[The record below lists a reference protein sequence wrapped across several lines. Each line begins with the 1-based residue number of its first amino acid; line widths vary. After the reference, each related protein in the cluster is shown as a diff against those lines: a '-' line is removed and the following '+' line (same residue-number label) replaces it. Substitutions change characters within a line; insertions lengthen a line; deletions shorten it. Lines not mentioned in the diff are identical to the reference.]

1 MYFPSRL
8 WYNDEVLRVKMADL
22 RVFWFLYSKS
32 VPQSK
37 MMFISGAGVFP
48 ADSFPHQWKK
58 LESCLAKIY
67 M

>member
-1 MYFPSRL
+1 MYFQACL

-37 MMFISGAGVFP
+37 MVFISGAGVFP
-48 ADSFPHQWKK
+48 ADSSPPPVEK